1 MSASFIHWWR
11 WLPCKVPTS
20 TSGAV
25 WGSVSC
31 PWMLWHADQG
41 NQTSD
46 LQITRIWLYP
56 WARAASRWRHQ
67 VEKLSNFQDHR
78 GGTLECRVWLHL
90 TVLFWF
96 ISLPKDTKKKV
107 FDRPQS
113 WSKSCF
119 SLILTLYC
127 TSLLSVTRLWT
138 MRQHDS
144 ESTELLNK
152 KVKGTPEFLQSE
164 KQEWRRI
171 GPWPFDGKQSS
182 AFRKHK
188 EMRTGRRRGTLT
200 NLVGGTEAIMGLIR
214 NQRGSVQRVKL
225 VFSIWKLIF
234 ASHSGHL
241 CLFVSQIYT
250 APWWEYGRFY
260 SVVTRRDDQRLCGIS
275 APRENKP
282 ERWVVLLLT
291 MPQCAVYK
299 RMSMSEGA
307 GRGRA
312 AFLSLEPGYP
322 LPCPRS
328 RWHVPCIC
336 SLVISCP
343 LTQEI
348 KTVRSGKNSS
358 KREQSF
364 CYS

>member
-1 MSASFIHWWR
+1 MQSLIVSHCFI
-11 WLPCKVPTS
+11 LV
-20 TSGAV
+20 
-25 WGSVSC
+25 
-31 PWMLWHADQG
+31 
-41 NQTSD
+41 
-46 LQITRIWLYP
+46 Y
-56 WARAASRWRHQ
+56 
-67 VEKLSNFQDHR
+67 
-78 GGTLECRVWLHL
+78 
-90 TVLFWF
+90 F
-96 ISLPKDTKKKV
+96 ITKKKKV
-107 FDRPQS
+107 LIGLSRDPIPATVSLTHRTVHH
-113 WSKSCF
+113 SCKWRGCKQWDG
-119 SLILTLYC
+119 T
-127 TSLLSVTRLWT
+127 TQLLP
-138 MRQHDS
+138 

-152 KVKGTPEFLQSE
+152 KVKGKPEFLQSE
-164 KQEWRRI
+164 KQEWRRT

-188 EMRTGRRRGTLT
+188 EMRMGRRGGTLT
-200 NLVGGTEAIMGLIR
+200 NLVGGREAIMGLIR

-260 SVVTRRDDQRLCGIS
+260 TVVTRRDDQRVRGIS
-275 APRENKP
+275 ASRENMW
-282 ERWVVLLLT
+282 ERWVVLPLT

-322 LPCPRS
+322 LPCPRL

-336 SLVISCP
+336 SLVIACP
-343 LTQEI
+343 LTPEI
-348 KTVRSGKNSS
+348 KTVRMAKIAT
-358 KREQSF
+358 RENKAF
-364 CYS
+364 VT